1 VPHLLVSAVLQDDQ
15 AVDRGKGMKGLV
27 GPFGQLLLPFLR
39 CLWPQVVQVLP
50 LRLVY
55 CLQISI
61 DSPVLLVPVGNSQY
75 VSAATLAA

>member
-1 VPHLLVSAVLQDDQ
+1 MPDLLVSAVLQDDQ

-27 GPFGQLLLPFLR
+27 GPFGQLLLPFLC

-50 LRLVY
+50 LCLVY

-61 DSPVLLVPVGNSQY
+61 LSPVLLCTSW
-75 VSAATLAA
+75 